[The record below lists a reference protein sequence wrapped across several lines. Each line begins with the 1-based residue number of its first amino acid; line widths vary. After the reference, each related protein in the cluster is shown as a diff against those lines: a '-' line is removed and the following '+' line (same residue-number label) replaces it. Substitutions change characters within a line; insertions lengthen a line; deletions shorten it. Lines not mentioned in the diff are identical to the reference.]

1 MANRSRMGIGIISEE
16 HCMVTDSGGKKISPR
31 QKAAEILLSRLGDW
45 MPVDQS
51 AERDM
56 TDREFALV
64 DKQLEKT
71 HKKIISML
79 EKARKDQL

>member
-1 MANRSRMGIGIISEE
+1 MIA
-16 HCMVTDSGGKKISPR
+16 DSGGKKISPR

-51 AERDM
+51 TERDM

-64 DKQLEKT
+64 DKQLEKM

-79 EKARKDQL
+79 EKARKD

>member
-1 MANRSRMGIGIISEE
+1 MANRSRMGIGIISEG
-16 HCMVTDSGGKKISPR
+16 HCMIADSGGKKISPR

-51 AERDM
+51 TERDM

-64 DKQLEKT
+64 DKQLEKM

-79 EKARKDQL
+79 EKARKD